1 MGGKVG
7 DGNGAAGSSLTSWVE
22 PHFLHS
28 AATKPPQGGS
38 GHGEPGQQAQT
49 PRAGSCRQAAASPR
63 VVSGATGLL
72 GAWGCSSQ
80 VPPTAQLETTEPR
93 SLSALQTEVRC
104 QLDPA
109 PAHHPHRAC
118 LSCAWPTTVPPPTI
132 SLPQVLLP
140 PDLLPTLQ
148 PVGGGGGWS
157 PEIKGGHL
165 GYIPSADGV
174 PTAHSGAIR
183 RYFSI
188 LQTRE
193 EASVTTSVVRKL

>member
-1 MGGKVG
+1 MGDEPRLHPSRIPSLKMGGKVG
-7 DGNGAAGSSLTSWVE
+7 DGNGAARSSLTSWVE

-49 PRAGSCRQAAASPR
+49 PRAGSRRQAAASPR

-80 VPPTAQLETTEPR
+80 VPATAQLETTEPR

-118 LSCAWPTTVPPPTI
+118 LSCAWPTTVPPPPSPCPRSC
-132 SLPQVLLP
+132 SLLTCCP
-140 PDLLPTLQ
+140 PCSRWGAGV
-148 PVGGGGGWS
+148 VGR
-157 PEIKGGHL
+157 PRLKGD
-165 GYIPSADGV
+165 I
-174 PTAHSGAIR
+174 
-183 RYFSI
+183 
-188 LQTRE
+188 
-193 EASVTTSVVRKL
+193 

>member
-49 PRAGSCRQAAASPR
+49 PRAGSRRQAAASPR

-80 VPPTAQLETTEPR
+80 VPPTARLETTEPR
-93 SLSALQTEVRC
+93 SLSALQTEVRR

-118 LSCAWPTTVPPPTI
+118 LSCAWPTTVPSPPPSPCPRSC
-132 SLPQVLLP
+132 SLLTCCP
-140 PDLLPTLQ
+140 PCSRW
-148 PVGGGGGWS
+148 GGGWS

-174 PTAHSGAIR
+174 PTAHSGVIR
-183 RYFSI
+183 WYFSI
-188 LQTRE
+188 LQTQE